1 MRCIVYEREHFG
13 NKLVEKQEH
22 GTKKTEVWRF
32 CFFMRLCL
40 GGLQQVKFIFGKA
53 LHSMFTFL
61 YSEKGFLISG
71 QQLPIPVFIRI

>member
-1 MRCIVYEREHFG
+1 MRCIVYKREHFG

-22 GTKKTEVWRF
+22 GTKKQKF
-32 CFFMRLCL
+32 GASFFMRLCL

-53 LHSMFTFL
+53 LRFMFTFL

>member
-22 GTKKTEVWRF
+22 GTKKQKYGASVFYAALLWRSAA
-32 CFFMRLCL
+32 
-40 GGLQQVKFIFGKA
+40 GEIYFGKA
-53 LHSMFTFL
+53 LRFMFTFL